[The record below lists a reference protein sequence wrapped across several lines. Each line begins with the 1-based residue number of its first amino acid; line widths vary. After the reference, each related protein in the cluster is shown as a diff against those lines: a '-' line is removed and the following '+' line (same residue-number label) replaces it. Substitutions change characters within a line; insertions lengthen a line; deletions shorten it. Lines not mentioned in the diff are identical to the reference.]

1 MKLILAQPAIPR
13 FQWELDVLLA
23 NIRQFTDMEVVLL
36 FTERDFTVPGYFR
49 AKPGCSIFVYTDKRD
64 DMSYIPS
71 VRPWLLWQYLRED
84 PAREQ
89 ETYLYIDSDIIFR
102 QWPDCATWGSNPGQV
117 LGATCDGY
125 IGLKYI
131 ESVKRGPEIA
141 QHMADTCGITVEQMR
156 DVPGIGAQIVLTNPK
171 AAFWERAYRDSNTL
185 HHYFEALGDTTNI
198 QKWTAEM
205 WAQLW
210 GWVREG
216 IEPVHEPQLDFCL
229 PTDDVAK
236 YETVNVLHNAGI
248 TSQMSFEYFYKG
260 QYIDYSPF
268 GKNFDHIRRDK
279 ATIRYVEAVQKVLQ

>member
-1 MKLILAQPAIPR
+1 MKLILAQPATPR
-13 FQWELDVLLA
+13 FQWELDVVLA

-36 FTERDFTVPGYFR
+36 FTERDFTVPGHFR
-49 AKPGCSIFVYTDKRD
+49 KKPGCSVFVYTDKRD

-71 VRPWLLWQYLRED
+71 VRPYLLWQYLRED

-102 QWPDCATWGSNPGQV
+102 QWPDCATWGSDPSKV

-125 IGLKYI
+125 IGLQYI
-131 ESVKRGPEIA
+131 ESVTQGTTIA
-141 QHMADTCGITVEQMR
+141 QEMANICGITREQMVG
-156 DVPGIGAQIVLTNPK
+156 VPGIGAQVVLTNPT
-171 AAFWERAYRDSNTL
+171 AAFWERCYYDSNKL
-185 HHYFEALGDTTNI
+185 HHYFEGLDTNL

-216 IEPVHEPQLDFCL
+216 LVPTHEPQLDFCL

-236 YETVNVLHNAGI
+236 FETVNVLHNAGI
-248 TSQMSFEYFYKG
+248 TVNMSYEYFFKG
-260 QYIDYSPF
+260 QYVDYSPF
-268 GKNFDHIRRDK
+268 GKNFDHIRKDK